1 MGYHVISIPYEVK
14 ERTVGE
20 SKWNFFKLMKYAL
33 DGIVAYTDV
42 PLKIPLYFGEGIGL
56 LSAIL
61 FVITI
66 VMDCTT
72 QKMMGFMYITSL
84 LLLLTSILSLFMGV
98 MGYYL
103 GKVHTQTKNR
113 PIYIAREV
121 LTYEKNG
128 DISGSVH

>member
-1 MGYHVISIPYEVK
+1 MK
-14 ERTVGE
+14 ERSIGE

-42 PLKIPLYFGEGIGL
+42 PLKILFYFGEGIG
-56 LSAIL
+56 
-61 FVITI
+61 
-66 VMDCTT
+66 
-72 QKMMGFMYITSL
+72 